1 MRAQTDL
8 EIEVFVHGALCYCYS
23 GQCLMS
29 EEIGDRS
36 GNRGMC
42 AQPCRLPFTSA
53 YGNGHLFSTKDM
65 CTLMHIP
72 ELVDAGIDSFKI
84 EGRMKKKEYSAYL
97 SSLYRH
103 YVDVYESEGKETFQ
117 ALVQNKESRLWKDI
131 RRSKD
136 IYNRG
141 GFCAG
146 YLARNRIAAR
156 YDCKIRCHLLLYNRT
171 KRHPVHT
178 VADISRKNGLAA
190 DTEAAGV

>member
-1 MRAQTDL
+1 
-8 EIEVFVHGALCYCYS
+8 
-23 GQCLMS
+23 MS

-141 GFCAG
+141 GFVPDTF
-146 YLARNRIAAR
+146 LRQIR
-156 YDCKIRCHLLLYNRT
+156 KILC
-171 KRHPVHT
+171 
-178 VADISRKNGLAA
+178 IRKKTGIL
-190 DTEAAGV
+190 VRVLVLF